1 MNFRVIDD
9 DTVGLSFGESVTRDD
24 LLALLGVFGVTP
36 TDAEL
41 NGLGAKSASL
51 AAVGSLRRE
60 SDFMTHPVFIVYALY
75 LGAVATAS
83 FKTPR
88 VGALLIMFENITYF
102 FSSQTAYFWIAI
114 PMYMCVAPNGA
125 PLSYDAVTLTIGGLW
140 VELHMSQIYAHI
152 KKWAPLEHGKEPDG
166 LGLLRAQQMF
176 FVTAP
181 LHTLAILQG
190 TADGLKIIFGAKDAS
205 RWASFDSINAITTA
219 KVWVLSMNVGF
230 SLAIVVGSV
239 RVLSSLG
246 SMADNAERLLGI
258 VMSLVMLSLNA
269 LPSVAMFFHKAATA
283 AKRKPST
290 IDKCTAAVFGKASV
304 ITPSMFYVFLYT
316 TAIVVAL
323 TGLGNDG
330 KSVKAGA

>member
-1 MNFRVIDD
+1 M
-9 DTVGLSFGESVTRDD
+9 
-24 LLALLGVFGVTP
+24 
-36 TDAEL
+36 
-41 NGLGAKSASL
+41 
-51 AAVGSLRRE
+51 
-60 SDFMTHPVFIVYALY
+60 
-75 LGAVATAS
+75 
-83 FKTPR
+83 
-88 VGALLIMFENITYF
+88 
-102 FSSQTAYFWIAI
+102 
-114 PMYMCVAPNGA
+114 
-125 PLSYDAVTLTIGGLW
+125 
-140 VELHMSQIYAHI
+140 
-152 KKWAPLEHGKEPDG
+152 
-166 LGLLRAQQMF
+166 
-176 FVTAP
+176 TAP

-190 TADGLKIIFGAKDAS
+190 TVDGLKIIFGAKDAS

-269 LPSVAMFFHKAATA
+269 LPSFAMFFHKAATA
-283 AKRKPST
+283 AKQKPST